1 MRMRTRAKI
10 NTYTCESNQVEELP
24 PKSKN
29 YVNKGLFPLCEQL
42 ILFLHSDLAIS
53 GQMQVP
59 EDIMSAEACISFDI
73 DVTIDFNISTRLSM
87 PANPDLIFGMCLHGC
102 SAWQACQPSLEDN
115 LLRTCTS
122 QKN

>member
-10 NTYTCESNQVEELP
+10 NAYTCESNQVEELP
-24 PKSKN
+24 PKFIPF
-29 YVNKGLFPLCEQL
+29 V
-42 ILFLHSDLAIS
+42 LFLHSDLAIS

-87 PANPDLIFGMCLHGC
+87 PVNPDLIFGMCLHGC

-122 QKN
+122 LECK